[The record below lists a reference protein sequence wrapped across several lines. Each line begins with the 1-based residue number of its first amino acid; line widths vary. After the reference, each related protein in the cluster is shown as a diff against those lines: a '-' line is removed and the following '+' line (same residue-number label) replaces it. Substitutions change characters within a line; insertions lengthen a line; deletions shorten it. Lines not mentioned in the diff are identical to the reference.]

1 LTKNKDFRSI
11 NGKVNI
17 GTHPEKL
24 ELQYQMVLL
33 SIFLNNLDNVLMII
47 KNITSLTGLQTLVR
61 AAWTSVAFQAAIEIG
76 GVYGGKES
84 KGMEHGA

>member
-1 LTKNKDFRSI
+1 MVKLISGHTPKNLSYNTKWFCC
-11 NGKVNI
+11 
-17 GTHPEKL
+17 L
-24 ELQYQMVLL
+24 F
-33 SIFLNNLDNVLMII
+33 FLNNLDNVLMII

>member
-1 LTKNKDFRSI
+1 
-11 NGKVNI
+11 
-17 GTHPEKL
+17 
-24 ELQYQMVLL
+24 
-33 SIFLNNLDNVLMII
+33 MII

-84 KGMEHGA
+84 KGIEHGV